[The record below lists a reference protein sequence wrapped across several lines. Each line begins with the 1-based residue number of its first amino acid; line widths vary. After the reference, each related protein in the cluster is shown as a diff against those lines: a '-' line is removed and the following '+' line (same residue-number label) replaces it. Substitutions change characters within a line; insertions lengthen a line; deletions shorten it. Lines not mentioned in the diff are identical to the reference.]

1 MVFEAE
7 GQRRG
12 HESRERKGVGKG
24 RGMNLGTAVGRRMTA
39 AKGQWDFPLKWVT
52 EDI

>member
-1 MVFEAE
+1 
-7 GQRRG
+7 
-12 HESRERKGVGKG
+12 
-24 RGMNLGTAVGRRMTA
+24 MNLGTAVGRRMTA